1 MKGKE
6 KKAAVK
12 PKSKVGRPKAKWKT
26 KANAERIFEAMRN
39 GQSLRNYCSEK
50 GLPLTKVYEWLNSDE
65 FRENYADAQE
75 ARADKM
81 FDEIIGIADYCDTE
95 SKAGVMKAKL
105 QIDTRKWVM
114 GRMAPK
120 KYGEKVNVDLSG
132 TTEVKH
138 DGKIDIAPTDSAIQG
153 INAILS
159 AVIRS
164 GKSEHV
170 EDTSK
175 K

>member
-1 MKGKE
+1 MTKGKD
-6 KKAAVK
+6 KAVAK
-12 PKSKVGRPKAKWKT
+12 PKKKVGRPKAKWKT
-26 KANAERIFEAMRN
+26 KACAERIFEAMRN
-39 GQSLRNYCSEK
+39 GKSLRNYCSEN

-65 FRENYADAQE
+65 FRENYTDAQA
-75 ARADKM
+75 ARADYF
-81 FDEIIGIADYCDTE
+81 FDEILNIADGCPADKE
-95 SKAGVMKAKL
+95 EVARAKL
-105 QIDTRKWVM
+105 RIETRKFAM
-114 GRMAPK
+114 ARMSPK

-164 GKSEHV
+164 GKSERV
-170 EDTSK
+170 EDASK
-175 K
+175 E